1 MATNVTFLF
10 ETKQLKP
17 FIELSSVQET
27 WAWKICYSGQ
37 RNVATHAKN
46 MPAELSKEKQIW
58 KWTLLSSFKIN
69 HEINAIT

>member
-1 MATNVTFLF
+1 MATNVTILF

-27 WAWKICYSGQ
+27 WAWKICHIGQ

-46 MPAELSKEKQIW
+46 MPAELSKEK
-58 KWTLLSSFKIN
+58 
-69 HEINAIT
+69 HESEHYWAALKCNYI